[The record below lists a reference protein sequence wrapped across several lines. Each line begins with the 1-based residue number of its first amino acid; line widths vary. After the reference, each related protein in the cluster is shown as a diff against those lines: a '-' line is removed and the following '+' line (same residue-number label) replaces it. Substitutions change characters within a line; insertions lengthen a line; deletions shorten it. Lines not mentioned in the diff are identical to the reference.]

1 MKKFLILTINIYQG
15 FISSALK
22 SILGIDK
29 MCRFSPTCSEYA
41 KLSIKKDGVFQ
52 GFIKST
58 IRILRCQPYFS
69 F

>member
-41 KLSIKKDGVFQ
+41 KRALNKDDTLKGL
-52 GFIKST
+52 GKSA
-58 IRILRCQPYFS
+58 IRIFRCQPFLS
-69 F
+69 